1 MNDLLK
7 YPFDCLEILRK
18 YKSIRR
24 ALIKNDNFID
34 VKIFVASGTTTD
46 EIIKILEVFLLN
58 AGIKPEF
65 LLGNY
70 GLFYEDLIFENKDL
84 KDFNPDLIYV
94 HTSFKNLKNI
104 PKVSDSISDIDQK
117 LNNEFCNFKDIWK
130 KIGESY
136 GCPVI
141 QNNFELPP
149 QRILGN
155 LDSTLPSGLTNYI
168 TNLNYKFSRH
178 ANLNDNLYLNDIN
191 YLSAFHGIENW
202 FSMKEWYRSKH
213 SVSLK
218 YVPYLSYNIANII
231 SALYGKSKKGLV
243 LDLDNTLW
251 GGVVGEDGYNKVIL
265 GDEGIGL
272 IYKNFQ
278 KVVKKLI
285 NSGVLI
291 VLVSKNNEF
300 DVKEVLKKNKNMILK
315 EKDITA
321 MKVNWQEKSKNII
334 ELSKELSLGMDSFV
348 FWDDN
353 PIERKKV
360 KMKVKDVTVID
371 PKKNI
376 EEWPRQLASLN
387 IFESGQ
393 LTKEDKIKTQ
403 LYKIRDDFENNKKNY
418 DDEVQY
424 LRSIN
429 ISVKVHEI
437 NKNNIVRA
445 EQLCNKTNQ
454 FNLNLKRLN
463 QKEIIKLTN
472 KKNYDLKMLSLKDDY
487 GDHGLIAIYGIH
499 FQKDK
504 FKIDLFAMSCRVLGR
519 YLENWILNKIKDY
532 AKIKKSRFIHADF
545 VKGPR
550 NNIFKQFLLD
560 NGFLNI
566 KKKNETGVY
575 KMNILNKIK
584 FLEIYEKNR

>member
-1 MNDLLK
+1 MSISINLSSTSSLLPENSLWEK
-7 YPFDCLEILRK
+7 KNYVINFEDYGNLFSISKNSKKKFDCEVKVIFFADLIDYSSLDLKKIKFYKEKLSKIIDMIDFQSSKNNQNIIYYSFYDQNEFHDKLHGVLISELSFFFQKNINRLTEKNNNLKIISLDNLFSNLGFEKNFDLRN
-18 YKSIRR
+18 YYLMKSRFS
-24 ALIKNDNFID
+24 L
-34 VKIFVASGTTTD
+34 
-46 EIIKILEVFLLN
+46 
-58 AGIKPEF
+58 AGIKKLSKSIFFHLSSEKKRKKV
-65 LLGNY
+65 LL
-70 GLFYEDLIFENKDL
+70 
-84 KDFNPDLIYV
+84 
-94 HTSFKNLKNI
+94 
-104 PKVSDSISDIDQK
+104 
-117 LNNEFCNFKDIWK
+117 
-130 KIGESY
+130 
-136 GCPVI
+136 
-141 QNNFELPP
+141 
-149 QRILGN
+149 
-155 LDSTLPSGLTNYI
+155 LDC
-168 TNLNYKFSRH
+168 
-178 ANLNDNLYLNDIN
+178 
-191 YLSAFHGIENW
+191 
-202 FSMKEWYRSKH
+202 
-213 SVSLK
+213 
-218 YVPYLSYNIANII
+218 
-231 SALYGKSKKGLV
+231 
-243 LDLDNTLW
+243 DNTLW
-251 GGVVGEDGYNKVIL
+251 GGVVGEDGYNKIIL

-360 KMKVKDVTVID
+360 KMKVKGVTVID

-403 LYKIRDDFENNKKNY
+403 LYKIRDDFVNNKKNY

-424 LRSIN
+424 LKSIN

-463 QKEIIKLTN
+463 QKEIIKLTKN
-472 KKNYDLKMLSLKDDY
+472 KNYDLKMLSLKDDY
-487 GDHGLIAIYGIH
+487 GDHGLIAIYGINY
-499 FQKDK
+499 QKDQ

-532 AKIKKSRFIHADF
+532 AKIKKKNFIHADF

-550 NNIFKQFLLD
+550 NNIFKQFLLN
-560 NGFLNI
+560 NGFSNI
-566 KKKNETGVY
+566 RKKNETEVY

-584 FLEIYEKNR
+584 YLEIYEKNR

>member
-1 MNDLLK
+1 MSISINLSSTSSLLPENSLWEK
-7 YPFDCLEILRK
+7 KNYVINFEDYGNLFSISKNSKKKFDCEVKVIFFADLIDYSSLDLKKIKFYKEKLSKIIDMIDFQSSKNNQNIIYYSFYDQNEFHDKLHGVLISELSFFFQKNINRLTEKNNNLKIISLDNLFSNLGFEKNFDLRN
-18 YKSIRR
+18 YYLMKSRFS
-24 ALIKNDNFID
+24 L
-34 VKIFVASGTTTD
+34 
-46 EIIKILEVFLLN
+46 
-58 AGIKPEF
+58 AGIKKLSKSIFFHLSSEKKRKKV
-65 LLGNY
+65 LL
-70 GLFYEDLIFENKDL
+70 
-84 KDFNPDLIYV
+84 
-94 HTSFKNLKNI
+94 
-104 PKVSDSISDIDQK
+104 
-117 LNNEFCNFKDIWK
+117 
-130 KIGESY
+130 
-136 GCPVI
+136 
-141 QNNFELPP
+141 
-149 QRILGN
+149 
-155 LDSTLPSGLTNYI
+155 LDC
-168 TNLNYKFSRH
+168 
-178 ANLNDNLYLNDIN
+178 
-191 YLSAFHGIENW
+191 
-202 FSMKEWYRSKH
+202 
-213 SVSLK
+213 
-218 YVPYLSYNIANII
+218 
-231 SALYGKSKKGLV
+231 
-243 LDLDNTLW
+243 DNTLW
-251 GGVVGEDGYNKVIL
+251 GGVVGEDGYNKIIL

-360 KMKVKDVTVID
+360 KMKVKGVTVID

-403 LYKIRDDFENNKKNY
+403 LYKIRDDFVNNKKNY

-424 LRSIN
+424 LKSIN

-463 QKEIIKLTN
+463 QKEIIKLTKN
-472 KKNYDLKMLSLKDDY
+472 KNYDLKMLSLKDDY
-487 GDHGLIAIYGIH
+487 GDHGLIAIYGIN
-499 FQKDK
+499 FQKDQ

-532 AKIKKSRFIHADF
+532 AKIKKKNFIHADF

-550 NNIFKQFLLD
+550 NNIFKQFLLN
-560 NGFLNI
+560 NGFSNI
-566 KKKNETGVY
+566 RKKNETGVY

-584 FLEIYEKNR
+584 YLEIYEKNR

>member
-1 MNDLLK
+1 MSISINLSSTSSLLPENSLWEK
-7 YPFDCLEILRK
+7 KNYVINFEDYGNLFSISKNSKKKFDCEVKVIFFADLIDYNSLDLKKIKFYKEKLSKIIDMINFQSSKNNQDIIYYSFYDQNEFLDKSHRILISELSFFFQKNINR
-18 YKSIRR
+18 
-24 ALIKNDNFID
+24 LTEKNDNL
-34 VKIFVASGTTTD
+34 KIISLDNLFSNLGFEKNFDLRNYYLMKSRFSLT
-46 EIIKILEVFLLN
+46 
-58 AGIKPEF
+58 GIKKLSKSIFSHLSSEKKRKKV
-65 LLGNY
+65 LL
-70 GLFYEDLIFENKDL
+70 
-84 KDFNPDLIYV
+84 
-94 HTSFKNLKNI
+94 
-104 PKVSDSISDIDQK
+104 
-117 LNNEFCNFKDIWK
+117 
-130 KIGESY
+130 
-136 GCPVI
+136 
-141 QNNFELPP
+141 
-149 QRILGN
+149 
-155 LDSTLPSGLTNYI
+155 LDC
-168 TNLNYKFSRH
+168 
-178 ANLNDNLYLNDIN
+178 
-191 YLSAFHGIENW
+191 
-202 FSMKEWYRSKH
+202 
-213 SVSLK
+213 
-218 YVPYLSYNIANII
+218 
-231 SALYGKSKKGLV
+231 
-243 LDLDNTLW
+243 DNTLW

-463 QKEIIKLTN
+463 QKEIIKLTKN
-472 KKNYDLKMLSLKDDY
+472 KNYDIKMLSLKDDY
-487 GDHGLIAIYGIH
+487 GDHGLIAIYGIN

-532 AKIKKSRFIHADF
+532 AKIKKRNFIQADF
-545 VKGPR
+545 IKGPR

-560 NGFLNI
+560 NGFSNI
-566 KKKNETGVY
+566 RKKNETEVY

-584 FLEIYEKNR
+584 YLEIYEKNR

>member
-1 MNDLLK
+1 MSISINLSSTSSLLPENSLWEK
-7 YPFDCLEILRK
+7 KNYVINFEDYGNLFSISKNSKKKFDCEVKVIFFADLIDYSSLDLKKIKFYKEKLSKIIDMIDFQSSKNNQNIIYYSFYDQNEFHDKLHGVLISELSFFFQKNINRLTEKNNNLKIISLDNLFSNLGFEKNFDLRN
-18 YKSIRR
+18 YYLMKSRFS
-24 ALIKNDNFID
+24 L
-34 VKIFVASGTTTD
+34 
-46 EIIKILEVFLLN
+46 
-58 AGIKPEF
+58 AGIKKLSKSIFFHLSSEKKRKKV
-65 LLGNY
+65 LL
-70 GLFYEDLIFENKDL
+70 
-84 KDFNPDLIYV
+84 
-94 HTSFKNLKNI
+94 
-104 PKVSDSISDIDQK
+104 
-117 LNNEFCNFKDIWK
+117 
-130 KIGESY
+130 
-136 GCPVI
+136 
-141 QNNFELPP
+141 
-149 QRILGN
+149 
-155 LDSTLPSGLTNYI
+155 LDC
-168 TNLNYKFSRH
+168 
-178 ANLNDNLYLNDIN
+178 
-191 YLSAFHGIENW
+191 
-202 FSMKEWYRSKH
+202 
-213 SVSLK
+213 
-218 YVPYLSYNIANII
+218 
-231 SALYGKSKKGLV
+231 
-243 LDLDNTLW
+243 DNTLW
-251 GGVVGEDGYNKVIL
+251 GGVVGEDGYNKIIL

-360 KMKVKDVTVID
+360 KMKVKGVTVID

-403 LYKIRDDFENNKKNY
+403 LYKIRDDFVNNKKNY

-424 LRSIN
+424 LKSIN

-463 QKEIIKLTN
+463 QKEIIKLTKN
-472 KKNYDLKMLSLKDDY
+472 KNYDLKMLSLKDDY
-487 GDHGLIAIYGIH
+487 GDHGLIAIYGIN
-499 FQKDK
+499 FQKDQ

-532 AKIKKSRFIHADF
+532 AKIKKKNFIHADF

-550 NNIFKQFLLD
+550 NNIFKQFLLN
-560 NGFLNI
+560 NGFSNI
-566 KKKNETGVY
+566 RKKNETEVY

-584 FLEIYEKNR
+584 YLEIYEKNR

>member
-1 MNDLLK
+1 MSISINLSSTSSLLPENSLWEK
-7 YPFDCLEILRK
+7 KNYVINFEDYGNLFSISKNSKKKFDCEVKVIFFADLIDYNSLDLK
-18 YKSIRR
+18 KIKFYKEKLSKIIDMINFQSSKNNQDIIYYSFYDQNEFLDKSHRF
-24 ALIKNDNFID
+24 LISELSFFFQKNINRLTEKNDNL
-34 VKIFVASGTTTD
+34 KIISLDNLFSNLGFEKNFDLRNYYLMKSRFSLT
-46 EIIKILEVFLLN
+46 
-58 AGIKPEF
+58 GIKKLSKSIFSHLSSEKKRKKV
-65 LLGNY
+65 LL
-70 GLFYEDLIFENKDL
+70 
-84 KDFNPDLIYV
+84 
-94 HTSFKNLKNI
+94 
-104 PKVSDSISDIDQK
+104 
-117 LNNEFCNFKDIWK
+117 
-130 KIGESY
+130 
-136 GCPVI
+136 
-141 QNNFELPP
+141 
-149 QRILGN
+149 
-155 LDSTLPSGLTNYI
+155 LDC
-168 TNLNYKFSRH
+168 
-178 ANLNDNLYLNDIN
+178 
-191 YLSAFHGIENW
+191 
-202 FSMKEWYRSKH
+202 
-213 SVSLK
+213 
-218 YVPYLSYNIANII
+218 
-231 SALYGKSKKGLV
+231 
-243 LDLDNTLW
+243 DNTLW

-463 QKEIIKLTN
+463 QKEIIKLTKN
-472 KKNYDLKMLSLKDDY
+472 KNYDLKMLSLKDDY
-487 GDHGLIAIYGIH
+487 GDHGLIAIYGIN

>member
-1 MNDLLK
+1 MSISINLSSTSSLLPENSLWEK
-7 YPFDCLEILRK
+7 KNYVINFEDYGNLFSISKNSKKKFDCEVKVIFFADLIDYNSLDLKKIKFYKEKLSKIIDMINFQSSKNNQDIIYYSFYDQNEFLDKSHRILISELSFFFQKNINR
-18 YKSIRR
+18 
-24 ALIKNDNFID
+24 LTEKNDNL
-34 VKIFVASGTTTD
+34 KIISLDNLFSNLGFEKNFDLRNYYLMKSRFSLT
-46 EIIKILEVFLLN
+46 
-58 AGIKPEF
+58 GIKKLSKSIFSHLSSEKKRKKV
-65 LLGNY
+65 LL
-70 GLFYEDLIFENKDL
+70 
-84 KDFNPDLIYV
+84 
-94 HTSFKNLKNI
+94 
-104 PKVSDSISDIDQK
+104 
-117 LNNEFCNFKDIWK
+117 
-130 KIGESY
+130 
-136 GCPVI
+136 
-141 QNNFELPP
+141 
-149 QRILGN
+149 
-155 LDSTLPSGLTNYI
+155 LDC
-168 TNLNYKFSRH
+168 
-178 ANLNDNLYLNDIN
+178 
-191 YLSAFHGIENW
+191 
-202 FSMKEWYRSKH
+202 
-213 SVSLK
+213 
-218 YVPYLSYNIANII
+218 
-231 SALYGKSKKGLV
+231 
-243 LDLDNTLW
+243 DNTLW

-519 YLENWILNKIKDY
+519 YLENWILNKIIEY
-532 AKIKKSRFIHADF
+532 EKIKKSRFIHADF

>member
-1 MNDLLK
+1 MSISINLSSTSSLLPENSLWEK
-7 YPFDCLEILRK
+7 KNYVINFEDYGNLFSISKNSKKKFDCEVKVIFFADLIDYSSLDLKKIKFYKEKLSKIIDMIDFQSSKNNQNIIYYSFYDQNEFHDKLHGVLISELSFFFQKNINRLTEKNNNLKIISLDNLFSNLGFEKNFDLRN
-18 YKSIRR
+18 YYLMKSRFS
-24 ALIKNDNFID
+24 L
-34 VKIFVASGTTTD
+34 
-46 EIIKILEVFLLN
+46 
-58 AGIKPEF
+58 AGIKKLSKSIFFHLSSEKKRKKV
-65 LLGNY
+65 LL
-70 GLFYEDLIFENKDL
+70 
-84 KDFNPDLIYV
+84 
-94 HTSFKNLKNI
+94 
-104 PKVSDSISDIDQK
+104 
-117 LNNEFCNFKDIWK
+117 
-130 KIGESY
+130 
-136 GCPVI
+136 
-141 QNNFELPP
+141 
-149 QRILGN
+149 
-155 LDSTLPSGLTNYI
+155 LDC
-168 TNLNYKFSRH
+168 
-178 ANLNDNLYLNDIN
+178 
-191 YLSAFHGIENW
+191 
-202 FSMKEWYRSKH
+202 
-213 SVSLK
+213 
-218 YVPYLSYNIANII
+218 
-231 SALYGKSKKGLV
+231 
-243 LDLDNTLW
+243 DNTLW
-251 GGVVGEDGYNKVIL
+251 GGVVGEDGYNKIIL

-360 KMKVKDVTVID
+360 KMKVKGVTVID

-403 LYKIRDDFENNKKNY
+403 LYKIRDDFVNNKKNY

-424 LRSIN
+424 LKSIN

-463 QKEIIKLTN
+463 QKEIIKLTKN
-472 KKNYDLKMLSLKDDY
+472 KNYDLKMLSLKDDY
-487 GDHGLIAIYGIH
+487 GDHGLIAIYGIN

-532 AKIKKSRFIHADF
+532 AKIKKKNFIHADF

-550 NNIFKQFLLD
+550 NNIFKQFLLN
-560 NGFLNI
+560 NGFSNI
-566 KKKNETGVY
+566 RKKNETEVY

-584 FLEIYEKNR
+584 YLEIYEKNR

>member
-1 MNDLLK
+1 MSISINLSSTSSLLPENSLWEK
-7 YPFDCLEILRK
+7 KNYVINFEDYGNLFSISKNSKKKFDCEVKVIFFADLIDYSSLDLKKIKFYKEKLSKIIDMIDFQSSKNNQNIIYYSFYDQNEFHDKLHGVLISELSFFFQKNINRLTEKNNNLKIISLDNLFSNLGFEKNFDLRN
-18 YKSIRR
+18 YYLMKSRFS
-24 ALIKNDNFID
+24 L
-34 VKIFVASGTTTD
+34 
-46 EIIKILEVFLLN
+46 
-58 AGIKPEF
+58 AGIKKLSKSIFFHLSSEKKRKKV
-65 LLGNY
+65 LL
-70 GLFYEDLIFENKDL
+70 
-84 KDFNPDLIYV
+84 
-94 HTSFKNLKNI
+94 
-104 PKVSDSISDIDQK
+104 
-117 LNNEFCNFKDIWK
+117 
-130 KIGESY
+130 
-136 GCPVI
+136 
-141 QNNFELPP
+141 
-149 QRILGN
+149 
-155 LDSTLPSGLTNYI
+155 LDC
-168 TNLNYKFSRH
+168 
-178 ANLNDNLYLNDIN
+178 
-191 YLSAFHGIENW
+191 
-202 FSMKEWYRSKH
+202 
-213 SVSLK
+213 
-218 YVPYLSYNIANII
+218 
-231 SALYGKSKKGLV
+231 
-243 LDLDNTLW
+243 DNTLW
-251 GGVVGEDGYNKVIL
+251 GGVVGEDGYNKIIL

-360 KMKVKDVTVID
+360 KMKVKGVTVID
-371 PKKNI
+371 PKNNI

-403 LYKIRDDFENNKKNY
+403 LYKIRDDFVNNKKNY

-424 LRSIN
+424 LKSIN

-463 QKEIIKLTN
+463 QKEIIKLTKN
-472 KKNYDLKMLSLKDDY
+472 KNYDLKMLSLKDDY
-487 GDHGLIAIYGIH
+487 GDHGLIAIYGIN

-532 AKIKKSRFIHADF
+532 AKIKKKNFIHADF

-550 NNIFKQFLLD
+550 NNIFKQFLLN
-560 NGFLNI
+560 NGFSNI
-566 KKKNETGVY
+566 RKKNETGVY

-584 FLEIYEKNR
+584 YLEIYEKNR

>member
-1 MNDLLK
+1 MSISINLSSTSSLLPENSLWEK
-7 YPFDCLEILRK
+7 KNYVINFEDYGNLFSISKNSKKKFDCEVKVIFFADLIDYNSLDLK
-18 YKSIRR
+18 KIKFYKEKLSKIIDMINFQSSKNNQDIIYYSFYDQNEFLDKSHRF
-24 ALIKNDNFID
+24 LISELSFFFQKNINRLTEKNDNL
-34 VKIFVASGTTTD
+34 KIISLDNLFSNLGFEKNFDLRNYYLMKSRFSLT
-46 EIIKILEVFLLN
+46 
-58 AGIKPEF
+58 GIKKLSKSIFSHLSSEKKRKKV
-65 LLGNY
+65 LL
-70 GLFYEDLIFENKDL
+70 
-84 KDFNPDLIYV
+84 
-94 HTSFKNLKNI
+94 
-104 PKVSDSISDIDQK
+104 
-117 LNNEFCNFKDIWK
+117 
-130 KIGESY
+130 
-136 GCPVI
+136 
-141 QNNFELPP
+141 
-149 QRILGN
+149 
-155 LDSTLPSGLTNYI
+155 LDC
-168 TNLNYKFSRH
+168 
-178 ANLNDNLYLNDIN
+178 
-191 YLSAFHGIENW
+191 
-202 FSMKEWYRSKH
+202 
-213 SVSLK
+213 
-218 YVPYLSYNIANII
+218 
-231 SALYGKSKKGLV
+231 
-243 LDLDNTLW
+243 DNTLW

-463 QKEIIKLTN
+463 QKEIIKLTKN
-472 KKNYDLKMLSLKDDY
+472 KNYDLKMLSLKDDY
-487 GDHGLIAIYGIH
+487 GDHGLIAIYGIN

-532 AKIKKSRFIHADF
+532 AKIKKRNFIQADF
-545 VKGPR
+545 IKGPR

-560 NGFLNI
+560 NGFSNI
-566 KKKNETGVY
+566 RKKNETEVY

-584 FLEIYEKNR
+584 YLEIYEKNR

>member
-1 MNDLLK
+1 MSISINLSSTSSLLPENSLWEKKNYVINFEDYGNLFSISKKSKKKFDFEVKVIFFADLIDYNSLDLK
-7 YPFDCLEILRK
+7 KIKFYKEKLSKIIDMIDFQSKKNNQNIIYYSFYDQNEFYDKLHGILISELNFFFQKNIIRLTEKNNNLKIISLDNLFSNLGFEKNFDLRN
-18 YKSIRR
+18 YYLMKSRFS
-24 ALIKNDNFID
+24 L
-34 VKIFVASGTTTD
+34 
-46 EIIKILEVFLLN
+46 
-58 AGIKPEF
+58 AGIKNLSRSIFSQLSLEKKRKKV
-65 LLGNY
+65 LL
-70 GLFYEDLIFENKDL
+70 
-84 KDFNPDLIYV
+84 
-94 HTSFKNLKNI
+94 
-104 PKVSDSISDIDQK
+104 
-117 LNNEFCNFKDIWK
+117 
-130 KIGESY
+130 
-136 GCPVI
+136 
-141 QNNFELPP
+141 
-149 QRILGN
+149 
-155 LDSTLPSGLTNYI
+155 LDC
-168 TNLNYKFSRH
+168 
-178 ANLNDNLYLNDIN
+178 
-191 YLSAFHGIENW
+191 
-202 FSMKEWYRSKH
+202 
-213 SVSLK
+213 
-218 YVPYLSYNIANII
+218 
-231 SALYGKSKKGLV
+231 
-243 LDLDNTLW
+243 DNTLW
-251 GGVVGEDGYNKVIL
+251 GGVVGEDGYNKIIL

-272 IYKNFQ
+272 IYRNFQ

-285 NSGVLI
+285 NSGVLV

-300 DVKEVLKKNKNMILK
+300 DVKEVIKKNKNMILK

-321 MKVNWQEKSKNII
+321 MKVNWREKSKNII

-360 KMKVKDVTVID
+360 KMKAKDVTVID

-376 EEWPRQLASLN
+376 EEWPRQLAGLN

-403 LYKIRDDFENNKKNY
+403 LYKIRDDFESNKKNY
-418 DDEVQY
+418 EDEVQY
-424 LRSIN
+424 LKSIN

-532 AKIKKSRFIHADF
+532 AKIKKSRFIQADF

-566 KKKNETGVY
+566 NKKNETGVY

>member
-1 MNDLLK
+1 MSISINLSSTSSLLPENSLWEK
-7 YPFDCLEILRK
+7 KNYVINFEDYGNLFSISKNSKKKFDCEVKVIFFADLIDYSSLDLKKIKFYKEKLSKIIDMIDFQSSKNNQNIIYYSFYDQNEFHDKLHGVLISELSFFFQKNINRLTEKNNNLKIISLDNLFSNLGFEKNFDLRN
-18 YKSIRR
+18 YYLMKSRFS
-24 ALIKNDNFID
+24 L
-34 VKIFVASGTTTD
+34 
-46 EIIKILEVFLLN
+46 
-58 AGIKPEF
+58 AGIKKLSKSIFFHLSSEKKRKKV
-65 LLGNY
+65 LL
-70 GLFYEDLIFENKDL
+70 
-84 KDFNPDLIYV
+84 
-94 HTSFKNLKNI
+94 
-104 PKVSDSISDIDQK
+104 
-117 LNNEFCNFKDIWK
+117 
-130 KIGESY
+130 
-136 GCPVI
+136 
-141 QNNFELPP
+141 
-149 QRILGN
+149 
-155 LDSTLPSGLTNYI
+155 LDC
-168 TNLNYKFSRH
+168 
-178 ANLNDNLYLNDIN
+178 
-191 YLSAFHGIENW
+191 
-202 FSMKEWYRSKH
+202 
-213 SVSLK
+213 
-218 YVPYLSYNIANII
+218 
-231 SALYGKSKKGLV
+231 
-243 LDLDNTLW
+243 DNTLW
-251 GGVVGEDGYNKVIL
+251 GGVVGEDGYNKIIL

-360 KMKVKDVTVID
+360 KMKVKGVTVID

-403 LYKIRDDFENNKKNY
+403 LYKIRDDFVNNKKNY

-424 LRSIN
+424 LKSIN

-463 QKEIIKLTN
+463 QKEIIKLTKN
-472 KKNYDLKMLSLKDDY
+472 KNYDLKMLSLKDDY
-487 GDHGLIAIYGIH
+487 GDHGLIAIYGIN

-532 AKIKKSRFIHADF
+532 AKIKKKNFIHADF

-550 NNIFKQFLLD
+550 NNIFKQFLLN
-560 NGFLNI
+560 NGFSNI
-566 KKKNETGVY
+566 RKKNETGVY

-584 FLEIYEKNR
+584 YLEIYEKNR

>member
-1 MNDLLK
+1 MSISINLSSTSSLLPENSLWEK
-7 YPFDCLEILRK
+7 KNYVINFEDYGNLFSISKNSKKKFDCEVKVIFFADLIDYSSLDLKKIKFYKEKLSKIIDMIDFQSSKNNQNIIYYSFYDQNEFHDKLHGVLISELSFFFQKNINRLTEKNNNLKIISLDNLFSNLGFEKNFDLRN
-18 YKSIRR
+18 YYLMKSRFS
-24 ALIKNDNFID
+24 L
-34 VKIFVASGTTTD
+34 
-46 EIIKILEVFLLN
+46 
-58 AGIKPEF
+58 AGIKKLSKSIFFHLSTEKKRKKV
-65 LLGNY
+65 LL
-70 GLFYEDLIFENKDL
+70 
-84 KDFNPDLIYV
+84 
-94 HTSFKNLKNI
+94 
-104 PKVSDSISDIDQK
+104 
-117 LNNEFCNFKDIWK
+117 
-130 KIGESY
+130 
-136 GCPVI
+136 
-141 QNNFELPP
+141 
-149 QRILGN
+149 
-155 LDSTLPSGLTNYI
+155 LDC
-168 TNLNYKFSRH
+168 
-178 ANLNDNLYLNDIN
+178 
-191 YLSAFHGIENW
+191 
-202 FSMKEWYRSKH
+202 
-213 SVSLK
+213 
-218 YVPYLSYNIANII
+218 
-231 SALYGKSKKGLV
+231 
-243 LDLDNTLW
+243 DNTLW
-251 GGVVGEDGYNKVIL
+251 GGVVGEDGYNKIIL

-360 KMKVKDVTVID
+360 KMKVKGVTVID
-371 PKKNI
+371 PKNNI

-387 IFESGQ
+387 IFESEQ

-403 LYKIRDDFENNKKNY
+403 LYKIRDDFVNNKKNY

-424 LRSIN
+424 LKSIN

-463 QKEIIKLTN
+463 QKEIIKLTKN
-472 KKNYDLKMLSLKDDY
+472 KNYDLKMLSLKDDY
-487 GDHGLIAIYGIH
+487 GDHGLIAIYGIN

-532 AKIKKSRFIHADF
+532 AKIKKKNFIHADF

-550 NNIFKQFLLD
+550 NNIFKQFLLN
-560 NGFLNI
+560 NGFSNI
-566 KKKNETGVY
+566 RKKNETGVY

-584 FLEIYEKNR
+584 YLEIYEKNR

>member
-1 MNDLLK
+1 MSISINLSSTSSLLPENSLWEK
-7 YPFDCLEILRK
+7 KNYVINFEDYGNLFSISKNSKKKFDCEVKVIFFADLIDYSSLDLKKIKFYKEKLSKIIDMIDFQSSKNNQNIIYYSFYDQNEFHDKLHGVLISELSFFFQKNINRLTEKNNNLKIISLDNLFSNLGFEKNFDLRN
-18 YKSIRR
+18 YYLMKSRFS
-24 ALIKNDNFID
+24 L
-34 VKIFVASGTTTD
+34 
-46 EIIKILEVFLLN
+46 
-58 AGIKPEF
+58 AGIKKLSKSIFSQLSSEKKRKKV
-65 LLGNY
+65 LL
-70 GLFYEDLIFENKDL
+70 
-84 KDFNPDLIYV
+84 
-94 HTSFKNLKNI
+94 
-104 PKVSDSISDIDQK
+104 
-117 LNNEFCNFKDIWK
+117 
-130 KIGESY
+130 
-136 GCPVI
+136 
-141 QNNFELPP
+141 
-149 QRILGN
+149 
-155 LDSTLPSGLTNYI
+155 LDC
-168 TNLNYKFSRH
+168 
-178 ANLNDNLYLNDIN
+178 
-191 YLSAFHGIENW
+191 
-202 FSMKEWYRSKH
+202 
-213 SVSLK
+213 
-218 YVPYLSYNIANII
+218 
-231 SALYGKSKKGLV
+231 
-243 LDLDNTLW
+243 DNTLW
-251 GGVVGEDGYNKVIL
+251 GGVVGEDGYNKIIL

-360 KMKVKDVTVID
+360 KMKVKGVTVID

-403 LYKIRDDFENNKKNY
+403 LYKIRDDFVNNKKNY

-424 LRSIN
+424 LKSIN

-463 QKEIIKLTN
+463 QKEIIKLTKN
-472 KKNYDLKMLSLKDDY
+472 KNYDLKMLSLKDDY
-487 GDHGLIAIYGIH
+487 GDHGLIAIYGIN
-499 FQKDK
+499 FQKDQ

-532 AKIKKSRFIHADF
+532 AKIKKKNFIHADF

-550 NNIFKQFLLD
+550 NNIFKQFLLN
-560 NGFLNI
+560 NGFSNI
-566 KKKNETGVY
+566 RKKNETGVY

-584 FLEIYEKNR
+584 YLEIYEKNR

>member
-1 MNDLLK
+1 MSISINLSSTSSLLPENSIWEK
-7 YPFDCLEILRK
+7 KNYKINFEDYGNLFSIAKNSKKNFDCEVKVIFFADLIDYNSLDLKKIKFYKEKLSKIIDMIDFQSRKNNQDIIYYSFYDQNEFLDKSHRILISELSFFFQKNINR
-18 YKSIRR
+18 
-24 ALIKNDNFID
+24 LIERNNNIKIISLDNFFSNLGFKKNFD
-34 VKIFVASGTTTD
+34 LRNYYLMKSRFS
-46 EIIKILEVFLLN
+46 L
-58 AGIKPEF
+58 AGIKKLSKSIFFHLSSEKKRKKV
-65 LLGNY
+65 LL
-70 GLFYEDLIFENKDL
+70 
-84 KDFNPDLIYV
+84 
-94 HTSFKNLKNI
+94 
-104 PKVSDSISDIDQK
+104 
-117 LNNEFCNFKDIWK
+117 
-130 KIGESY
+130 
-136 GCPVI
+136 
-141 QNNFELPP
+141 
-149 QRILGN
+149 
-155 LDSTLPSGLTNYI
+155 LDC
-168 TNLNYKFSRH
+168 
-178 ANLNDNLYLNDIN
+178 
-191 YLSAFHGIENW
+191 
-202 FSMKEWYRSKH
+202 
-213 SVSLK
+213 
-218 YVPYLSYNIANII
+218 
-231 SALYGKSKKGLV
+231 
-243 LDLDNTLW
+243 DNTLW

-315 EKDITA
+315 EKDITV

-360 KMKVKDVTVID
+360 KMNVKDVTVID

-376 EEWPRQLASLN
+376 EEWPRQLANLN

-403 LYKIRDDFENNKKNY
+403 LYKIRDDFENNKKNN

-424 LRSIN
+424 LKSIN
-429 ISVKVHEI
+429 ISIKVHEI

-463 QKEIIKLTN
+463 QKEIIKLTKN
-472 KKNYDLKMLSLKDDY
+472 KNYDLKMLSLKDDY
-487 GDHGLIAIYGIH
+487 GDHGLIAIYGIN
-499 FQKDK
+499 FQKDR

-519 YLENWILNKIKDY
+519 YLENWILNEIKNY
-532 AKIKKSRFIHADF
+532 AKIKNRNFIQADF

-550 NNIFKQFLLD
+550 NSIFKQFLLD
-560 NGFLNI
+560 NGFSNI
-566 KKKNETGVY
+566 GKKNEPEVY

-584 FLEIYEKNR
+584 YLEIYEKNR

>member
-1 MNDLLK
+1 MSISINLSSTSSLLPENSLWEK
-7 YPFDCLEILRK
+7 KNYVINFEDYGNLFSISKNSKKKFDCEVKVIFFADLIDYNSLDLK
-18 YKSIRR
+18 KIKFYKEKLSKIIDMINFQSSKNNQDIIYYSFYDQNEFLDKSHRF
-24 ALIKNDNFID
+24 LISELSFFFQKNINRLTEKNDNL
-34 VKIFVASGTTTD
+34 KIISLDNLFSNLGFEKNFDLRNYYLMKSRFSLT
-46 EIIKILEVFLLN
+46 
-58 AGIKPEF
+58 GIKKLSKSIFSHLSSEKKRKKV
-65 LLGNY
+65 LL
-70 GLFYEDLIFENKDL
+70 
-84 KDFNPDLIYV
+84 
-94 HTSFKNLKNI
+94 
-104 PKVSDSISDIDQK
+104 
-117 LNNEFCNFKDIWK
+117 
-130 KIGESY
+130 
-136 GCPVI
+136 
-141 QNNFELPP
+141 
-149 QRILGN
+149 
-155 LDSTLPSGLTNYI
+155 LDC
-168 TNLNYKFSRH
+168 
-178 ANLNDNLYLNDIN
+178 
-191 YLSAFHGIENW
+191 
-202 FSMKEWYRSKH
+202 
-213 SVSLK
+213 
-218 YVPYLSYNIANII
+218 
-231 SALYGKSKKGLV
+231 
-243 LDLDNTLW
+243 DNTLW

-265 GDEGIGL
+265 GDEGSGL

-463 QKEIIKLTN
+463 QKEIIKLTKN
-472 KKNYDLKMLSLKDDY
+472 KNYDLKMLSLKDDY
-487 GDHGLIAIYGIH
+487 GDHGLIAIYGIN

-532 AKIKKSRFIHADF
+532 AKIKKRNFIQADF
-545 VKGPR
+545 IKGPR

-560 NGFLNI
+560 NGFSNI
-566 KKKNETGVY
+566 RKKNETEVY

-584 FLEIYEKNR
+584 YLEIYEKNR

>member
-1 MNDLLK
+1 MSISINLSSTSSLLPENSLWEK
-7 YPFDCLEILRK
+7 KNYVINFEDYGNLFSISKNSKKKFDCEVKVIFFADLIDYSSLDLKKIKFYKEKLSKIIDMIDFQSSKNNQNIIYYSFYDQNEFHDKLHGVLISELSFFFQKNINRLTEKNNNLKIISLDNLFSNLGFEKNFDLRN
-18 YKSIRR
+18 YYLMKSRFS
-24 ALIKNDNFID
+24 L
-34 VKIFVASGTTTD
+34 
-46 EIIKILEVFLLN
+46 
-58 AGIKPEF
+58 AGIKKLSKSIFFHLSTEKKRKKV
-65 LLGNY
+65 LL
-70 GLFYEDLIFENKDL
+70 
-84 KDFNPDLIYV
+84 
-94 HTSFKNLKNI
+94 
-104 PKVSDSISDIDQK
+104 
-117 LNNEFCNFKDIWK
+117 
-130 KIGESY
+130 
-136 GCPVI
+136 
-141 QNNFELPP
+141 
-149 QRILGN
+149 
-155 LDSTLPSGLTNYI
+155 LDC
-168 TNLNYKFSRH
+168 
-178 ANLNDNLYLNDIN
+178 
-191 YLSAFHGIENW
+191 
-202 FSMKEWYRSKH
+202 
-213 SVSLK
+213 
-218 YVPYLSYNIANII
+218 
-231 SALYGKSKKGLV
+231 
-243 LDLDNTLW
+243 DNTLW
-251 GGVVGEDGYNKVIL
+251 GGVVGEDGYNKIIL

-315 EKDITA
+315 EKDITV

-360 KMKVKDVTVID
+360 KMNVKDVTVID
-371 PKKNI
+371 PKNNI

-387 IFESGQ
+387 IFESEQ

-403 LYKIRDDFENNKKNY
+403 LYKIRDDFVNNKKNY

-424 LRSIN
+424 LKSIN

-463 QKEIIKLTN
+463 QKEIIKLTKN
-472 KKNYDLKMLSLKDDY
+472 KNYDLKMLSLKDDY
-487 GDHGLIAIYGIH
+487 GDHGLIAIYGIN

-532 AKIKKSRFIHADF
+532 AKIKKKNFIHADF

-550 NNIFKQFLLD
+550 NNIFKQFLLN
-560 NGFLNI
+560 NGFSNI
-566 KKKNETGVY
+566 RKKNETGVY

-584 FLEIYEKNR
+584 YLEIYEKNR

>member
-1 MNDLLK
+1 MSISINLSSTSSLLPENSLWEK
-7 YPFDCLEILRK
+7 KNYVINFEDYGNLFSISKNSKKKFDCEVKVIFFADLIDYNSLDLKKIKFYKEKLSKIIDMINFQSSKNNQDIVYYSFYDQNEFLDKSHRILISELSFFFQKNINR
-18 YKSIRR
+18 
-24 ALIKNDNFID
+24 LTEKNDNL
-34 VKIFVASGTTTD
+34 KIISLDDLFSNLGFEKNFDLRNYYLMKSRFSLT
-46 EIIKILEVFLLN
+46 
-58 AGIKPEF
+58 GIKKLSKSIFSQLSSEKKRKKV
-65 LLGNY
+65 LL
-70 GLFYEDLIFENKDL
+70 
-84 KDFNPDLIYV
+84 
-94 HTSFKNLKNI
+94 
-104 PKVSDSISDIDQK
+104 
-117 LNNEFCNFKDIWK
+117 
-130 KIGESY
+130 
-136 GCPVI
+136 
-141 QNNFELPP
+141 
-149 QRILGN
+149 
-155 LDSTLPSGLTNYI
+155 LDC
-168 TNLNYKFSRH
+168 
-178 ANLNDNLYLNDIN
+178 
-191 YLSAFHGIENW
+191 
-202 FSMKEWYRSKH
+202 
-213 SVSLK
+213 
-218 YVPYLSYNIANII
+218 
-231 SALYGKSKKGLV
+231 
-243 LDLDNTLW
+243 DNTLW
-251 GGVVGEDGYNKVIL
+251 GGVVGEEGYNKVIL

-278 KVVKKLI
+278 KVIKKLI

-360 KMKVKDVTVID
+360 KMKVKDVTVIN

-463 QKEIIKLTN
+463 QKEIIKLTKN
-472 KKNYDLKMLSLKDDY
+472 KNYDLKMLSLKDDY
-487 GDHGLIAIYGIH
+487 GDHGLIAIYGIN

-560 NGFLNI
+560 NGFSNI
-566 KKKNETGVY
+566 RKKNETEVY

-584 FLEIYEKNR
+584 YLEIYEKNR

>member
-1 MNDLLK
+1 MSISINLSSTSSLLPENSLWEK
-7 YPFDCLEILRK
+7 KNYVINFEDYGNLFSISKNSKKKFDCEVKVIFFADLIDYSSLDLKKIKFYKEKLSKIIDMIDFQSSKNNQNIIYYSFYDQNEFHDKLHGVLISELSFFFQKNINRLTEKNNNLKIISLDNLFSNLGFEKNFDLRN
-18 YKSIRR
+18 YYLMKSRFS
-24 ALIKNDNFID
+24 L
-34 VKIFVASGTTTD
+34 
-46 EIIKILEVFLLN
+46 
-58 AGIKPEF
+58 AGIKKLSKSIFFHLSSEKKRKKV
-65 LLGNY
+65 LL
-70 GLFYEDLIFENKDL
+70 
-84 KDFNPDLIYV
+84 
-94 HTSFKNLKNI
+94 
-104 PKVSDSISDIDQK
+104 
-117 LNNEFCNFKDIWK
+117 
-130 KIGESY
+130 
-136 GCPVI
+136 
-141 QNNFELPP
+141 
-149 QRILGN
+149 
-155 LDSTLPSGLTNYI
+155 LDC
-168 TNLNYKFSRH
+168 
-178 ANLNDNLYLNDIN
+178 
-191 YLSAFHGIENW
+191 
-202 FSMKEWYRSKH
+202 
-213 SVSLK
+213 
-218 YVPYLSYNIANII
+218 
-231 SALYGKSKKGLV
+231 
-243 LDLDNTLW
+243 DNTLW
-251 GGVVGEDGYNKVIL
+251 GGVVGEDGYNKIIL

-360 KMKVKDVTVID
+360 KMKVKGVTVID

-403 LYKIRDDFENNKKNY
+403 LYKIRDDFVNNKKNY

-424 LRSIN
+424 LKSIN

-463 QKEIIKLTN
+463 QKEIIKLTKN
-472 KKNYDLKMLSLKDDY
+472 KNYDLKMLSLKDDY
-487 GDHGLIAIYGIH
+487 GDHGLIAIYGINY
-499 FQKDK
+499 QKDQ

-532 AKIKKSRFIHADF
+532 AKIKKKNFIHADF

-550 NNIFKQFLLD
+550 NNIFKQFLLN
-560 NGFLNI
+560 NGFSNI
-566 KKKNETGVY
+566 RKKNETGVY

-584 FLEIYEKNR
+584 YLEIYEKNR

>member
-1 MNDLLK
+1 MSISINLSSTSSLLPENSLWEK
-7 YPFDCLEILRK
+7 KNYVINFEDYGNLFSISKNSKKKFDCEVKVIFFADLIDYNSLDLK
-18 YKSIRR
+18 KIKFYKEKLSKIIDMINFQSSKNNQDIIYYSFYDQNEFLDKSHRF
-24 ALIKNDNFID
+24 LISELSFFFQKNINRLTEKNDNL
-34 VKIFVASGTTTD
+34 KIISLDNLFSNLGFEKNFDLRNYYLMKSRFSLT
-46 EIIKILEVFLLN
+46 
-58 AGIKPEF
+58 GIKKLSKSIFSHLSSEKKRKKV
-65 LLGNY
+65 LL
-70 GLFYEDLIFENKDL
+70 
-84 KDFNPDLIYV
+84 
-94 HTSFKNLKNI
+94 
-104 PKVSDSISDIDQK
+104 
-117 LNNEFCNFKDIWK
+117 
-130 KIGESY
+130 
-136 GCPVI
+136 
-141 QNNFELPP
+141 
-149 QRILGN
+149 
-155 LDSTLPSGLTNYI
+155 LDC
-168 TNLNYKFSRH
+168 
-178 ANLNDNLYLNDIN
+178 
-191 YLSAFHGIENW
+191 
-202 FSMKEWYRSKH
+202 
-213 SVSLK
+213 
-218 YVPYLSYNIANII
+218 
-231 SALYGKSKKGLV
+231 
-243 LDLDNTLW
+243 DNTLW

-321 MKVNWQEKSKNII
+321 MKVNWQEKSKKII

-463 QKEIIKLTN
+463 QKEIIKLTKN
-472 KKNYDLKMLSLKDDY
+472 KNYDLKMLSLKDDY
-487 GDHGLIAIYGIH
+487 GDHGLIAIYGIN

-532 AKIKKSRFIHADF
+532 AKIKKRNFIQADF
-545 VKGPR
+545 IKGPR

-560 NGFLNI
+560 NGFSNI
-566 KKKNETGVY
+566 RKKNETEVY

-584 FLEIYEKNR
+584 YLEIYEKNK